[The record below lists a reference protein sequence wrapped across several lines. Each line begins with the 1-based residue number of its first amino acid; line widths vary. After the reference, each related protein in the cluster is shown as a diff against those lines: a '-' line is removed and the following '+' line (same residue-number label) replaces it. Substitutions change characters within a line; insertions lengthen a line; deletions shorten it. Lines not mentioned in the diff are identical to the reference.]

1 MSAGT
6 SKANEAL
13 HGSSDILPEP
23 QSAKPARIGS
33 GSSED
38 DFAVKDAF
46 LQLQAVSYQYKR
58 ESKMKKGTPNVDAFA
73 ERVKNIFHQFCED
86 CGLYITDIPELDAK
100 TALVAPSFTS
110 KKAKLELTTPS
121 LKNTLNPLTSTNRL
135 QEEIDMNNDDDGFSA
150 IV

>member
-6 SKANEAL
+6 SKAIEPL
-13 HGSSDILPEP
+13 HGSSDIPLEP
-23 QSAKPARIGS
+23 KPAKPARVGT
-33 GSSED
+33 GNSED

-58 ESKMKKGTPNVDAFA
+58 ETKMKGTPNVDAFA
-73 ERVKNIFHQFCED
+73 ERVKNIFNQFCED

-100 TALVAPSFTS
+100 TALAAPSFTS

-135 QEEIDMNNDDDGFSA
+135 QEEIDMNDDDDGFSA
-150 IV
+150 VV